1 MSEQGDGSPEHAG
14 DGTLTLEARIGR
26 LEEILTA
33 LESDELELDRSLE
46 LFEEGVQHIRAAEK
60 RLAEAALRVEE
71 VLADGSERPLD
82 RPEGGD
88 G

>member
-1 MSEQGDGSPEHAG
+1 MNQQEDGARETGAG
-14 DGTLTLEARIGR
+14 EDLTLEGRIGR

-46 LFEEGVQHIRAAEK
+46 LFEEGVGHIRAAEK

-71 VLADGSERPLD
+71 VLADGTERPLD
-82 RPEGGD
+82 ADEDGD

>member
-1 MSEQGDGSPEHAG
+1 MDGSQETQGGEEP
-14 DGTLTLEARIGR
+14 TLEARIGR

-46 LFEEGVQHIRAAEK
+46 LFEEGVRHIRAAEK
-60 RLAEAALRVEE
+60 RLAEATLRVEE

-82 RPEGGD
+82 REEDEG
-88 G
+88 

>member
-1 MSEQGDGSPEHAG
+1 MSKQVDEANGDGA
-14 DGTLTLEARIGR
+14 LTLEARIGR

-46 LFEEGVQHIRAAEK
+46 LFEEGVNHIRAAEK

-71 VLADGSERPLD
+71 VLSDGTEQPLD
-82 RPEGGD
+82 GPDRDD